1 MRRKRYK
8 RGDRIK
14 INLNKYASPELISWI
29 NNQSDITKL
38 FLYGIQQLYKQ
49 VGDIDVAKVLPNN
62 HVFSLHVETASLL
75 KIEVN
80 PLKEFKSIEKGS
92 SKLLEQKVWKT
103 LDRIDCP
110 YF

>member
-14 INLNKYASPELISWI
+14 INLNKCVSPELISWI

-38 FLYGIQQLYKQ
+38 FLYGVQQLYKQ

-62 HVFSLHVETASLL
+62 HVFSLHVEAASLL

-80 PLKEFKSIEKGS
+80 PLKEFKPIEKGPS
-92 SKLLEQKVWKT
+92 QILEQKVWNT